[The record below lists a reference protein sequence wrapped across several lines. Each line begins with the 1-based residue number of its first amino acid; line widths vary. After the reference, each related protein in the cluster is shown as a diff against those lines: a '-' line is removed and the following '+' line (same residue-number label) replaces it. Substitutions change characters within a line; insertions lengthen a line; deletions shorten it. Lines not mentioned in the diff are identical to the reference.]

1 MRTSILKTYAILR
14 AKVLFRFFVKYA
26 LLITFLTQPIEACK
40 LWAVCTSSGTTFS
53 NLSEESSS
61 MIQNELNSFYYQ
73 SAMMLDGWS
82 ILGYQDSANQETISI
97 CRSPNTAPNDSSLY
111 WETVENLMSNERGFI
126 GMGHLRVATSGS
138 NSIPNP
144 HPWIFQNEDTVFSL
158 MHNGTVNKDL
168 LLNLITDSGTD
179 SSWIETHPPQ
189 TFGGGQWSESGWE
202 SVVDSELI
210 LLHVMKKI
218 NLLGDNI
225 EGFKAGVSDL
235 VNAGVNAGQLN
246 LIFSDGYSLLVFGGA
261 SGLFVNE
268 HSEFTAVMT
277 QPTDDQY
284 HHWQSIANEELIY
297 IDPDTLLR
305 LRNFII
311 NDLDDNP
318 EIPPTKFQISKAY
331 PNPFNSSI
339 NFKLNGYGNEEV
351 SISIYS
357 IMGTMVDQFY
367 VLTSLSESQIVQWNP
382 DSRLAS
388 GTYFINV
395 AAGTFQETQKILFI
409 K

>member
-1 MRTSILKTYAILR
+1 MRISILKVCANLSD
-14 AKVLFRFFVKYA
+14 KGLFGFLLKNAF
-26 LLITFLTQPIEACK
+26 LITFLTQPIEACK
-40 LWAVCTSSGTTFS
+40 LWAVCTSSGITFS
-53 NLSEESSS
+53 NLSEQSSS
-61 MIQNELNSFYYQ
+61 MIQSELNSFYYQ

-82 ILGYQDSANQETISI
+82 ILGYQDSSDLGTISI
-97 CRSPNTAPNDSSLY
+97 CRSPNTAPNDSALY
-111 WETVENLMSNERGFI
+111 WDTIEDLMSNERGII

-144 HPWIFQNEDTVFSL
+144 HPWIFHYDDKVFSL

-168 LLNLITDSGTD
+168 LLNLITDGGID
-179 SSWIETHPPQ
+179 SSWLETHPPQ
-189 TFGGGQWSESGWE
+189 TFGSGQWSESGWE

-210 LLHVMKKI
+210 LLLVMKKI
-218 NLLGDNI
+218 NLLDNNI
-225 EGFKAGVSDL
+225 EGFKAAVSNL
-235 VNAGVNAGQLN
+235 INAGVNAGQLN

-268 HSEFTAVMT
+268 HSEFTAIMT

-284 HHWQSIANEELIY
+284 HQWQSITHEELIY

-305 LRNFII
+305 FRNFII
-311 NDLDDNP
+311 NDLDDAP
-318 EIPPTKFQISKAY
+318 VIPPTRFQMSKAY
-331 PNPFNSSI
+331 PNPFNSSVS
-339 NFKLNGYGNEEV
+339 FKLNGYSAEAVN
-351 SISIYS
+351 ISIYS

-367 VLTSLSESQIVQWNP
+367 VSTPFTEGVMVKWNP

-388 GTYFINV
+388 GTYFV
-395 AAGTFQETQKILFI
+395 RVVMSTFQETQKILFI

>member
-1 MRTSILKTYAILR
+1 MQISISSICAILR
-14 AKVLFRFFVKYA
+14 DEGLFKFFLRFA
-26 LLITFLTQPIEACK
+26 LLITCLIQPIEACK
-40 LWAVCTSSGTTFS
+40 LWAICTSSGITFS
-53 NLSEESSS
+53 NLSEESSAMVQS
-61 MIQNELNSFYYQ
+61 ELNSFYHQ

-82 ILGYQDSANQETISI
+82 ILGYQDSAQQETTSI

-111 WETVENLMSNERGFI
+111 WETVENLMSNERGII
-126 GMGHLRVATSGS
+126 GMGHLRVRTSGS

-144 HPWIFQNEDTVFSL
+144 HPWIFLEQDTVFSL

-168 LLNLITDSGTD
+168 LLNLITDSGSD

-189 TFGGGQWSESGWE
+189 TFGGGHWNEGGWE

-225 EGFKAGVSDL
+225 EGFKAAVSDL

-246 LIFSDGYSLLVFGGA
+246 LIFSDGFSLFVFGDA
-261 SGLFVNE
+261 YGLFVNE

-284 HHWQSIANEELIY
+284 HQWQSIANEELIY
-297 IDPDTLLR
+297 IDPDTVLR
-305 LRNFII
+305 FRNFII

-318 EIPPTKFQISKAY
+318 EIPPTKFHITKAY
-331 PNPFNSSI
+331 PNPFNGSA
-339 NFKLNGYGNEEV
+339 NFKLNGYSNGEV
-351 SISIYS
+351 SVSIYS
-357 IMGTMVDQFY
+357 IMGTLVDQFY
-367 VLTSLSESQIVQWNP
+367 VLTPFSDGQIVQWNP

>member
-1 MRTSILKTYAILR
+1 MRISILKTYAILR
-14 AKVLFRFFVKYA
+14 AKVLFRFLFKYA

-82 ILGYQDSANQETISI
+82 ILGYQDSAHQETISI
-97 CRSPNTAPNDSSLY
+97 CRSPNTAPNDSLLY
-111 WETVENLMSNERGFI
+111 WETVENLMSNERGII

-179 SSWIETHPPQ
+179 TSWIETNPPQ
-189 TFGGGQWSESGWE
+189 TFGGGHWSESGWE

-210 LLHVMKKI
+210 LLYLMKKI
-218 NLLGDNI
+218 NLVGDII
-225 EGFKAGVSDL
+225 EGFKAAVSDL
-235 VNAGVNAGQLN
+235 VNSGVNAGQLN
-246 LIFSDGYSLLVFGGA
+246 LIFSDGQSLLVFGGA

-284 HHWQSIANEELIY
+284 HEWQSLANEELIY

-305 LRNFII
+305 FRNFII
-311 NDLDDNP
+311 DDLDDNP
-318 EIPPTKFQISKAY
+318 EIPPTKFQLSKAY

-339 NFKLNGYGNEEV
+339 NFKLNGYSIGEV
-351 SISIYS
+351 SVSIYS

-367 VLTSLSESQIVQWNP
+367 VSAPLSEGQIVQWNP

-388 GTYFINV
+388 GTYFVNV
-395 AAGTFQETQKILFI
+395 IMGTFQETQKILFI

>member
-1 MRTSILKTYAILR
+1 MQISLLKTCAILR
-14 AKVLFRFFVKYA
+14 GKVLFRFLVRYA

-82 ILGYQDSANQETISI
+82 ILGYQDSAHQETTSI

-111 WETVENLMSNERGFI
+111 WETVENLMSNERGII

-144 HPWIFQNEDTVFSL
+144 HPWIFQNEDKVFSL

-168 LLNLITDSGTD
+168 ILNLITDSGTD

-339 NFKLNGYGNEEV
+339 NFKLNGYGNEKV

-357 IMGTMVDQFY
+357 IMGAMVDQFY
-367 VLTSLSESQIVQWNP
+367 VLTSLSEGQIVQWNP

-388 GTYFINV
+388 GTYFINL
-395 AAGTFQETQKILFI
+395 ATSNFQETQKILFI

>member
-1 MRTSILKTYAILR
+1 MQISVLKICAILR
-14 AKVLFRFFVKYA
+14 FEGLSRFLLRCA
-26 LLITFLTQPIEACK
+26 LLITFLTQSIEACK
-40 LWAVCTSSGTTFS
+40 LWAVCTSSGITFS
-53 NLSEESSS
+53 NLSQESSS
-61 MIQNELNSFYYQ
+61 MIQSELNSFYHQ

-82 ILGYQDSANQETISI
+82 ILGYQDSSHQETISI

-111 WETVENLMSNERGFI
+111 WGTVENLMSNERGVI

-144 HPWIFQNEDTVFSL
+144 HPWIFQNEGTVFSL

-168 LLNLITDSGTD
+168 LLNLITDSGVD
-179 SSWIETHPPQ
+179 SSWLEAYPPQ
-189 TFGGGQWSESGWE
+189 TFGGGHWSDSGWE

-225 EGFKAGVSDL
+225 EGFKAAVSDL
-235 VNAGVNAGQLN
+235 VNSGVNAGQLN
-246 LIFSDGYSLLVFGGA
+246 LIFSDGNSLLVFGGA
-261 SGLFVNE
+261 SGLFVSE
-268 HSEFTAVMT
+268 HSEFTAIMT

-284 HHWQSIANEELIY
+284 HDWQGIANEELIY

-305 LRNFII
+305 YRNFII

-331 PNPFNSSI
+331 PNPFNSSV
-339 NFKLNGYGNEEV
+339 NFKLNGYSYAKV

-367 VLTSLSESQIVQWNP
+367 VLAPFSDGQIVRWNP

-388 GTYFINV
+388 GTYFVNV
-395 AAGTFQETQKILFI
+395 VMGTFQETQKILFI

>member
-1 MRTSILKTYAILR
+1 MRISISKAYAI
-14 AKVLFRFFVKYA
+14 FRFECSFRSFLRYA

-40 LWAVCTSSGTTFS
+40 LWAVCTSSGVTLS

-61 MIQNELNSFYYQ
+61 MIHSELNSFYYQ
-73 SAMMLDGWS
+73 SAMMFDGWS
-82 ILGYQDSANQETISI
+82 LLGYQDSSEQGTISI
-97 CRSPNTAPNDSSLY
+97 SRSPNTAPNDSSLY
-111 WETVENLMSNERGFI
+111 WETVENLMSNERGII
-126 GMGHLRVATSGS
+126 GMGHLRMATSGS
-138 NSIPNP
+138 TSIPNP
-144 HPWIFQNEDTVFSL
+144 HPWIFLNEQTVFSL

-168 LLNLITDSGTD
+168 LLNLLTDNGND
-179 SSWIETHPPQ
+179 STWLEAYPPQ
-189 TFGGGQWSESGWE
+189 TFGDGEWNESGWE

-210 LLHVMKKI
+210 LLLIMKKI
-218 NLLGDNI
+218 NLLGDAI
-225 EGFKAGVSDL
+225 EGFKAAVSEL
-235 VNAGVNAGQLN
+235 VNSGVNAGQLN
-246 LIFSDGYSLLVFGGA
+246 LIFSDGNSLLVFGAA

-284 HHWQSIANEELIY
+284 HDWQSILNEELIY

-305 LRNFII
+305 FRNFIT

-331 PNPFNSSI
+331 PNPFNSSV
-339 NFKLNGYGNEEV
+339 NFKLNGYSNGKV

-357 IMGTMVDQFY
+357 IVGTMVDQFY
-367 VLTSLSESQIVQWNP
+367 VLTPFVDGQIVQWNP

-388 GTYFINV
+388 GTYFVNV
-395 AAGTFQETQKILFI
+395 VMGTFQETQKILFI

>member
-1 MRTSILKTYAILR
+1 MRISISKMCAILR
-14 AKVLFRFFVKYA
+14 AEGLFRFLLRFA
-26 LLITFLTQPIEACK
+26 LLITFLIQPIEACK
-40 LWAVCTSSGTTFS
+40 LWAVCTSSGITFS

-61 MIQNELNSFYYQ
+61 MVQNELNSFYYQ

-82 ILGYQDSANQETISI
+82 ILGYQDSAQQETTSI

-111 WETVENLMSNERGFI
+111 WETVENLMSNERGII

-144 HPWIFQNEDTVFSL
+144 HPWIFLEEDTVFSL

-189 TFGGGQWSESGWE
+189 TFGGGHWNEGGWE

-225 EGFKAGVSDL
+225 EGFKAAVSDL
-235 VNAGVNAGQLN
+235 VNAGVNAAQLN
-246 LIFSDGYSLLVFGGA
+246 LIFSDGFSLFVFGGA
-261 SGLFVNE
+261 YGLFVNE

-284 HHWQSIANEELIY
+284 HQWQSIANEELIY

-305 LRNFII
+305 FRNFII

-331 PNPFNSSI
+331 PNPFNGSI
-339 NFKLNGYGNEEV
+339 NFKLNGYGNGEV

-357 IMGTMVDQFY
+357 IMGTLVDQFY
-367 VLTSLSESQIVQWNP
+367 VLTSLLRWPNSPMEPRFKTCIGNLFYQRGYGYFSRNSEDFV
-382 DSRLAS
+382 
-388 GTYFINV
+388 Y
-395 AAGTFQETQKILFI
+395 
-409 K
+409 

>member
-1 MRTSILKTYAILR
+1 MRINILKPCAILR
-14 AKVLFRFFVKYA
+14 AEFLFRFLIKYA

-40 LWAVCTSSGTTFS
+40 LWAVCTSSGITFS

-73 SAMMLDGWS
+73 SGMMLDGWS
-82 ILGYQDSANQETISI
+82 MLGYQDSAHQETTSI

-111 WETVENLMSNERGFI
+111 WETVENLMSNERGII

-158 MHNGTVNKDL
+158 MHNGTVNKDF

-218 NLLGDNI
+218 NLLGDYI
-225 EGFKAGVSDL
+225 EGFKAGISDL
-235 VNAGVNAGQLN
+235 VNAGVYAGQLN

-305 LRNFII
+305 FWNFII

-367 VLTSLSESQIVQWNP
+367 VLTSLSEGQIVQWNP

-395 AAGTFQETQKILFI
+395 AAGNFQETQKILFI

>member
-1 MRTSILKTYAILR
+1 MRISILKTYAILR
-14 AKVLFRFFVKYA
+14 AKVLFRFLVKYA

-40 LWAVCTSSGTTFS
+40 LWAVCISSGTTFS

-82 ILGYQDSANQETISI
+82 ILGYQDSAHQQTTSI
-97 CRSPNTAPNDSSLY
+97 CRSPYTAPNDSSLY
-111 WETVENLMSNERGFI
+111 WETVENLMSNERGII

-218 NLLGDNI
+218 NLLGDYI
-225 EGFKAGVSDL
+225 EGFKAGISDL

-261 SGLFVNE
+261 SGLLVNE

-305 LRNFII
+305 FRNFII

-339 NFKLNGYGNEEV
+339 NFKLNGYGNEEF

-367 VLTSLSESQIVQWNP
+367 VLTSLSEGQIVQWNP

>member
-1 MRTSILKTYAILR
+1 MR
-14 AKVLFRFFVKYA
+14 AKVLFRFLVRYA

-82 ILGYQDSANQETISI
+82 ILGYQDSAHQETTSI

-111 WETVENLMSNERGFI
+111 WETVENLMSNERGII
-126 GMGHLRVATSGS
+126 GIGHLRVATSGS

-144 HPWIFQNEDTVFSL
+144 HPWIFLEENAVFSL

-189 TFGGGQWSESGWE
+189 TFGGGQWNESGWE

-284 HHWQSIANEELIY
+284 HDWQSIANEELIY

-305 LRNFII
+305 FRNFII

-339 NFKLNGYGNEEV
+339 NFKLNGYGNEKV

-357 IMGTMVDQFY
+357 IKGAMVDQFY
-367 VLTSLSESQIVQWNP
+367 VLTSLSEGQIVQWNP

-395 AAGTFQETQKILFI
+395 ATGNFQETQKILFI

>member
-1 MRTSILKTYAILR
+1 MRISILKTCAILR
-14 AKVLFRFFVKYA
+14 AKVLFSFLVKYA
-26 LLITFLTQPIEACK
+26 LLIAFLTQPIEACK

-61 MIQNELNSFYYQ
+61 MIQNELNSFYHQ

-82 ILGYQDSANQETISI
+82 ILGYQDSAHQETTSI

-111 WETVENLMSNERGFI
+111 WETVENLMSNERGII
-126 GMGHLRVATSGS
+126 GMGHLRAATSGS

-179 SSWIETHPPQ
+179 SSWIKTHPPQ
-189 TFGGGQWSESGWE
+189 TFGGGHWNESGWE

-246 LIFSDGYSLLVFGGA
+246 LIFSDGYSILVFGGA

-277 QPTDDQY
+277 QPNDDQY
-284 HHWQSIANEELIY
+284 HYWQSIANEELIY

-351 SISIYS
+351 IISIYS

-367 VLTSLSESQIVQWNP
+367 VLTSLSGSQIVQWNP
-382 DSRLAS
+382 ASRLAS
-388 GTYFINV
+388 GTYFMNV
-395 AAGTFQETQKILFI
+395 AAGTFQKTQKILFI

>member
-1 MRTSILKTYAILR
+1 MRISFLKTCAILR
-14 AKVLFRFFVKYA
+14 AKVLFRFLIRYA

-40 LWAVCTSSGTTFS
+40 LWAVCASSGTTFS
-53 NLSEESSS
+53 NLSEESNS

-82 ILGYQDSANQETISI
+82 ILGYQDSAHQETTSI

-111 WETVENLMSNERGFI
+111 WETVENLMSNERGII
-126 GMGHLRVATSGS
+126 GMGHLRAATSGS

-179 SSWIETHPPQ
+179 SSWIKTHPPQ
-189 TFGGGQWSESGWE
+189 TFGGGHWNESGWE

-246 LIFSDGYSLLVFGGA
+246 LIFSDGYSILVFGGA

-351 SISIYS
+351 IISIYS

-367 VLTSLSESQIVQWNP
+367 VLTSLSGSQIVQWNP
-382 DSRLAS
+382 ASRLAS
-388 GTYFINV
+388 GTYFMNV
-395 AAGTFQETQKILFI
+395 AAGTFQKTQKILFI

>member
-1 MRTSILKTYAILR
+1 MRISILKTCAILR
-14 AKVLFRFFVKYA
+14 AKVLFRFLVKYA

-82 ILGYQDSANQETISI
+82 ILGYQDSAHQETTSI

-111 WETVENLMSNERGFI
+111 WETVENLMSNERGII

-158 MHNGTVNKDL
+158 MHNGTVNKEL

-339 NFKLNGYGNEEV
+339 NFRLNGYGNEEV

-357 IMGTMVDQFY
+357 IMGTMVDQFN
-367 VLTSLSESQIVQWNP
+367 VLTSLSEGQIVQWNP

-395 AAGTFQETQKILFI
+395 VMGTFQETQKILFI

>member
-1 MRTSILKTYAILR
+1 MRISILKTYAILR
-14 AKVLFRFFVKYA
+14 AKVLFRFLVKYA

-40 LWAVCTSSGTTFS
+40 LWAVCISSGTTFS

-82 ILGYQDSANQETISI
+82 ILGYQDSAHQETTSI

-111 WETVENLMSNERGFI
+111 WETVENLMSNERGII

-158 MHNGTVNKDL
+158 MHNGTVNKEL
-168 LLNLITDSGTD
+168 LLNFITDSGTD

-218 NLLGDNI
+218 TLLGDNI
-225 EGFKAGVSDL
+225 EGFKAAVSDL

-277 QPTDDQY
+277 QPIDDQY

-305 LRNFII
+305 FRNFII

-339 NFKLNGYGNEEV
+339 NFKLNGYGNEEF

-367 VLTSLSESQIVQWNP
+367 VLTSLSEGQIVQWNP

-395 AAGTFQETQKILFI
+395 TAGNFQETQKILFI

>member
-1 MRTSILKTYAILR
+1 MRISILKPCAILR
-14 AKVLFRFFVKYA
+14 AKVLFRFLVRYA

-82 ILGYQDSANQETISI
+82 ILGYQDSAHQETTSI

-111 WETVENLMSNERGFI
+111 WETVENLMSNERGII

-284 HHWQSIANEELIY
+284 HHWQSIANKELIY

-318 EIPPTKFQISKAY
+318 EIPSTKFQISKAY

-367 VLTSLSESQIVQWNP
+367 VLTSLSEGQIVQWNP
-382 DSRLAS
+382 DLRLAS

>member
-1 MRTSILKTYAILR
+1 MRISILKTCAILS
-14 AKVLFRFFVKYA
+14 AKVLFRFPVKYA

-82 ILGYQDSANQETISI
+82 ILGYQDSAHQETTSI

-111 WETVENLMSNERGFI
+111 WETVENLMSNERGII

-158 MHNGTVNKDL
+158 MHNGTVNKEL

-218 NLLGDNI
+218 TLLGDNI

-311 NDLDDNP
+311 NDLDDNT
-318 EIPPTKFQISKAY
+318 EISPTKFQISKAY
-331 PNPFNSSI
+331 PNPFNSSV
-339 NFKLNGYGNEEV
+339 NFKLNGYGNEKV

-357 IMGTMVDQFY
+357 IMGTMVDKFY
-367 VLTSLSESQIVQWNP
+367 VLTSLSEGQIVQWNP

>member
-1 MRTSILKTYAILR
+1 LR
-14 AKVLFRFFVKYA
+14 AKVLFRFLVRYA

-40 LWAVCTSSGTTFS
+40 LWAVCTSAGTTFS

-82 ILGYQDSANQETISI
+82 ILGYQDSAHQETTSI
-97 CRSPNTAPNDSSLY
+97 CRSPSTAPNDSSLY
-111 WETVENLMSNERGFI
+111 WETVENLMNNERGII

-144 HPWIFQNEDTVFSL
+144 HPWIFQNEDKVFSL

-168 LLNLITDSGTD
+168 ILNLITDSGTD

-339 NFKLNGYGNEEV
+339 NFKLNGYGNKEV

-367 VLTSLSESQIVQWNP
+367 VLTSLSEGQIVQWNP

>member
-1 MRTSILKTYAILR
+1 MRISVSKICAILR
-14 AKVLFRFFVKYA
+14 AEGFSRFLLRCT
-26 LLITFLTQPIEACK
+26 LLITFLTQSIEACK
-40 LWAVCTSSGTTFS
+40 LWAVCTTSGITFS

-61 MIQNELNSFYYQ
+61 MIQSELTSFYHQ

-82 ILGYQDSANQETISI
+82 ILGYQDSFHQETISI
-97 CRSPNTAPNDSSLY
+97 CRSPNTAPDDSSLY
-111 WETVENLMSNERGFI
+111 WETVENLMSNEGGII

-144 HPWIFQNEDTVFSL
+144 HPWIFQSEDTVFSL

-168 LLNLITDSGTD
+168 LLNLITDSGVD
-179 SSWIETHPPQ
+179 SSWLEAHPPQ
-189 TFGGGQWSESGWE
+189 TFGGGHWSESGWE

-210 LLHVMKKI
+210 LMYVMKKI
-218 NLLGDNI
+218 NLLGDDI
-225 EGFKAGVSDL
+225 EGFKAAVSDL

-246 LIFSDGYSLLVFGGA
+246 LIFSNGYSLLVFGGA

-277 QPTDDQY
+277 QPTEDQY
-284 HHWQSIANEELIY
+284 HQWQSIANEELIY
-297 IDPDTLLR
+297 IDPDTLLSF
-305 LRNFII
+305 RNFII
-311 NDLDDNP
+311 NDLDDTP
-318 EIPPTKFQISKAY
+318 ITPPTKFQISNAY
-331 PNPFNSSI
+331 PNPFNGSVSVQ
-339 NFKLNGYGNEEV
+339 LNGHITGKV

-357 IMGTMVDQFY
+357 MMGTMVDQFY
-367 VLTSLSESQIVQWNP
+367 VLTPFSDGEKVQWNP

-395 AAGTFQETQKILFI
+395 VMGTFQETQKILFI